1 MPALYWR
8 LETASVGSPKRA
20 DVMARKQG
28 ATSNIAGVADKLAAM
43 DISHFNDLLAA
54 ARQQP
59 DAQRLLLVF
68 AAASLPAGATA
79 AQRARF
85 DAGESGELAP
95 LMCVDK
101 DPAELADFAALQ
113 REALAMGHDWAL
125 VFAAA
130 LPGQGRLAPAPAQVE
145 AALTRM
151 VEAVKTGNLTG
162 MIPFD
167 RQGEA
172 VQLG

>member
-1 MPALYWR
+1 
-8 LETASVGSPKRA
+8 
-20 DVMARKQG
+20 
-28 ATSNIAGVADKLAAM
+28 M

-79 AQRARF
+79 EQRARF
-85 DAGESGELAP
+85 AAGESGELAP

-101 DPAELADFAALQ
+101 DPADLKDFAALQ
-113 REALAMGHDWAL
+113 AEALAMGQDWAL

-130 LPGQGRLAPAPAQVE
+130 LPGQGRQAPAPAQVE

-151 VEAVKTGNLTG
+151 VEAVKSGKLGG

-167 RQGEA
+167 RQGDA

>member
-1 MPALYWR
+1 M
-8 LETASVGSPKRA
+8 
-20 DVMARKQG
+20 Q
-28 ATSNIAGVADKLAAM
+28 
-43 DISHFNDLLAA
+43 ISHFNDLLAA

-79 AQRARF
+79 EQRARF
-85 DAGESGELAP
+85 EAGESGELAP

-101 DPAELADFAALQ
+101 DPVELKDFAALHA
-113 REALAMGHDWAL
+113 EAAAMGHEWVL

-130 LPGQGRLAPAPAQVE
+130 MAGLGKNPPTASLVD
-145 AALTRM
+145 AALQRM
-151 VEAVKTGNLTG
+151 VEAVKSGQLDG
-162 MIPFD
+162 LIPFD

-172 VQLG
+172 VQLH